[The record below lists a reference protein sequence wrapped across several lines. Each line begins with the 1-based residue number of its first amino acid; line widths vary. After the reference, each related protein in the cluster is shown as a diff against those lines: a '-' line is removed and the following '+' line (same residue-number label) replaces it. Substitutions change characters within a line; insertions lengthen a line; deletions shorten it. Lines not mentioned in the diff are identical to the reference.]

1 MKSQEKEKKSS
12 PEFSRGQEIFGV
24 AVIIA
29 GLFMLISLV
38 SFSGQDGH
46 LWSQEGPR
54 QNWGGPLGDM
64 AAFGLIGL
72 LGYASLLLPFC
83 VLVWGWFFV
92 RHKKLYRL
100 LWNSLLSLAFVS
112 FGLAVTARLKIP
124 YYTGDLAEP
133 GGAGKWGMLLETF
146 IGGLFGP
153 VGFWLVLTGMFIIL
167 LLIGTE
173 INFQHWLTLASG
185 HHL

>member
-1 MKSQEKEKKSS
+1 MKSDQKEKKSS

-24 AVIIA
+24 AVIIT
-29 GLFMLISLV
+29 GLFLLVSLV

-46 LWSQEGPR
+46 LWSQGWAR
-54 QNWGGPLGDM
+54 RNWGGPLGDM

-72 LGYASLLLPFC
+72 LGYAALLMPFY
-83 VLVWGWFFV
+83 VLVWGWFFI

-112 FGLAVTARLKIP
+112 FIMAMLARLDIS
-124 YYTGDLAEP
+124 YFTWDLTELS
-133 GGAGKWGMLLETF
+133 GSGKWGMLLASF

-153 VGFWLVLTGMFIIL
+153 VGFWLVLAGIFTIL
-167 LLIGTE
+167 ILVGTE
-173 INFQHWLTLASG
+173 INFQHWLTLAVA
-185 HHL
+185 